1 MYLFYFMKYLLTIQT
16 VTRALSTT
24 TASETNIYQL
34 LDFVAAKNI
43 IIKLILLECLLR
55 DRILGF
61 IIQHQQH
68 KKRDGQGQTLLNRK

>member
-34 LDFVAAKNI
+34 LGFVAAKKNNNKI
-43 IIKLILLECLLR
+43 NFTR
-55 DRILGF
+55 MF
-61 IIQHQQH
+61 A
-68 KKRDGQGQTLLNRK
+68 T